1 MRDSF
6 VILDAHGRYIGEQ
19 NNVQEAIAEAKSV
32 AKKRGGGVY
41 ASLDQLEPDKEQN
54 PATSSGIK
62 AYRQSKLEEK
72 IRQQGGKLSRD
83 GDYHIAT
90 KEMVMGMSLPEAHA
104 LVRKYLPAAKKWG
117 SPVESGRGMFQPNTK
132 MAKMATELFEK
143 ALGESLSA
151 SSYGMSLLPHFVA
164 FRGGLVP
171 SPTGSKLSIFSK
183 SPAEIREHYSAEGK
197 IRDGSWCVGSSEGCR
212 ATCLVYSGQNQ
223 VADESILIKHALS
236 QALLNEPL
244 AYLRLMVEGIRSQM
258 NYKGSA
264 ERWVRLNVYQ
274 DIPWEVMFPDLFER
288 AGEDGLRASSKAGG
302 WIPDL
307 RAYDYTKT
315 VDREFLPN
323 YDLTFSYNG
332 GNKGA
337 CQKALASG
345 RNVAAVF
352 VLLGNKGEL
361 LRSLRPKVGGKGSK
375 VAAPRES
382 ITARRWSKMPLRERY
397 KEFFYPFDVTSVFGD
412 DVPVLNGD
420 VHDIRPY
427 DRTVLN
433 ANGWDRAAIVGLD
446 FKIPQVKT
454 AKGKTEKLY
463 TLDNAGT
470 FVMRVKETSES
481 KVKLLGGGVAAY
493 MLTEIP

>member
-6 VILDAHGRYIGEQ
+6 VILDAHGRYLGEQ
-19 NNVQEAIAEAKSV
+19 NNVQEAIAEAKHA

-41 ASLDQLEPDKEQN
+41 ASIDQLEPDKEQN
-54 PATSSGIK
+54 PATASGIK

-72 IRQQGGKLSRD
+72 IRAQGGALSPD

-132 MAKMATELFEK
+132 MAKMATELFES
-143 ALGESLSA
+143 ALGESISA
-151 SSYGMSLLPHFVA
+151 SSYGMSLLPHYIA
-164 FRGGLVP
+164 FRGGLIP
-171 SPTGSKLSIFSK
+171 SPTGSKLSIFAK
-183 SPAEIREHYSAEGK
+183 SPAEIKEHYSAEGD
-197 IRDGSWCVGSSEGCR
+197 IRKGSWCVGSSEGCR

-258 NYKGSA
+258 LYKGAA

-274 DIPWEVMFPDLFER
+274 DIPWEVMFPDLFLR
-288 AGEDGLRASSKAGG
+288 AGEGGPKAWSKAGG
-302 WIPDL
+302 WIPEL

-315 VDREFLPN
+315 LDREFLPN

-332 GNKGA
+332 GNKAA
-337 CQKALASG
+337 CKKALASG

-352 VLLGNKGEL
+352 VLLGQKGEL
-361 LRSLRPKVGGKGSK
+361 LRSLRPKEGAKGKK
-375 VAAPRES
+375 VPLAREA
-382 ITARRWSKMPLRERY
+382 ITARRWSKMPLRERH
-397 KEFFYPFDVTSVFGD
+397 KDLFYPFDVEGIFG

-427 DRTVLN
+427 DRMVLD
-433 ANGWDRAAIVGLD
+433 ANGWEGGALVGLD

-463 TLDNAGT
+463 QLDDAGT
-470 FVMRVKETSES
+470 FVMRVKETADS

-493 MLTEIP
+493 MLTEIT